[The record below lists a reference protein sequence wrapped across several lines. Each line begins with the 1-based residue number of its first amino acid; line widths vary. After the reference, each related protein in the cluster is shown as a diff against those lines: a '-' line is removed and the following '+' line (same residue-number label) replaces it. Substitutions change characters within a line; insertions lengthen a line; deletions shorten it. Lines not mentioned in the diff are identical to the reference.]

1 MSCFS
6 SRALRQ
12 GSLQAWA
19 IFLWILAMPAWGA
32 EDAAS
37 RALQQNQLL
46 RQQQQDQLQLRMQQY
61 QRNGQNPP
69 ADARQRQALEQLEL
83 NQQLQQQLLHLQQQR
98 ERQVRPELPSD
109 DEGTRRAKA
118 QIEERRARQESRR
131 QLDQFDR
138 ELQSQ
143 AAEARQKEEGY
154 RLPGVPNPRP
164 GELIL
169 NR

>member
-98 ERQVRPELPSD
+98 ERQVRLSSRPTTKGRVAP
-109 DEGTRRAKA
+109 RR
-118 QIEERRARQESRR
+118 RS
-131 QLDQFDR
+131 
-138 ELQSQ
+138 
-143 AAEARQKEEGY
+143 
-154 RLPGVPNPRP
+154 
-164 GELIL
+164 
-169 NR
+169 